1 MHKMIELIIIKET
14 RSSSK
19 SDWMYIKSTID
30 YYYKPRSCS
39 LKKIFAKTK
48 TELIKQDAKISI
60 LINNT
65 QRSSKVIIC
74 ADYDRDEEI
83 NSIIKKY
90 CTDNLFDLAWM
101 NLDVE
106 DVYLGRQ
113 VSKNN
118 KTNEAISFQKMSDKL
133 LPKLKNLNINDPLN
147 SRHSSNILIILD
159 KYLERK

>member
-1 MHKMIELIIIKET
+1 MIELIIIMET

-39 LKKIFAKTK
+39 LKKIFARTK
-48 TELIKQDAKISI
+48 TELIKQDAKINN
-60 LINNT
+60 LINSTERISN
-65 QRSSKVIIC
+65 VIIC
-74 ADYDRDEEI
+74 ADYDRDEEL
-83 NSIIKKY
+83 NSIIEKY
-90 CTDNLFDLAWM
+90 CIDNSYDLVWM

-118 KTNEAISFQKMSDKL
+118 KTKEAISFQKMSDKL
-133 LPKLKNLNINDPLN
+133 LPKLQNLNINDPL
-147 SRHSSNILIILD
+147 SSKHSSNLLIILD
-159 KYLERK
+159 KYIERK